1 MTPIQL
7 MMTVTVRLRD
17 RGDNFV
23 KCRALLDTCSTANFI
38 TERMVQVLVLRVE
51 SCSVKVGAIG
61 GINTYAVGL
70 TNITFYSIYNEF
82 HKTISCLTVPI
93 ITGVIPNEVFSRESI
108 KIPNKLKLADPQ
120 FHVPKNIDL
129 LIGSGTS
136 ISLFSIGQLNLSQN
150 GYDLFL
156 QKTSLGWC
164 IVGSVPFKSSE
175 WRASCQLTKI
185 HKQLTV
191 KIEKKK
197 CKSPRTE
204 EESEIH
210 YRLNTTRNSS
220 GRYIV
225 RLPFRENKPDLG
237 NSDSMALRRFHHLLR
252 KFENDPILAVEYK
265 RVMQDYIDAGH
276 MSLTKF
282 KEDDGYYLPHHA
294 VVKGDSLTTKIRV
307 VFDASAKTDKG
318 ISLNDM
324 LLTGPTIQDKLFEH
338 LLRIRFHKY
347 IVTADIEKMYRQIL
361 IDPEDRRYQRILW
374 LNQNRIE
381 IFELNTVTF
390 GISAAPFLAIR
401 TLKQLADDEGNNF
414 PVAAEVLKK
423 DLYVDDLLTGADSID
438 EIVQLRDELIALLKM
453 GGFRIRKWSSN
464 HPKIIEFPNERM
476 NDIEFLRDDST
487 IKKTLGVLWDA
498 TNDQYLYTVNAIDLS
513 QRITKR
519 TILSEIAKIFD
530 PMGLMGPIIF
540 EAKVLMQECRKS
552 KVSWDES
559 VNMLL
564 FNKWTIFAEQLNVL
578 NKISVKRYLFIDNI
592 QEFELH
598 GFCDASKLGYG
609 ACLYVKSMD
618 KQNNSRV
625 SLLCSKSRVAPLKEI
640 SIPRMELN
648 GALLLARLFKEVQNL
663 FKIPSGRII
672 FWCDST
678 IVLYWL
684 KKSPSVLK
692 VYEANRV
699 TEIQGLNKVI
709 KWRHVRSKDNPADC
723 LSRGQTPK
731 EFLKNKL
738 CFEGPSWLRRN
749 ERFWPKSMSIEF
761 KDPPG
766 LKEIVC
772 LTAQGIQIDLF
783 SQISSYRRLI
793 RVFAYC
799 YRFLK
804 SNNFKGNISVEELN
818 LTEKRILRN
827 VQSIS
832 FSSEIKQL
840 NKENNAKGTRLE
852 AFDPFLNE
860 NGLLCVGGRLK
871 NSDIAPSQ
879 KHSILLPS
887 KSHVTDL
894 IITDFHESHYHAGI
908 QATLY
913 AIRYRFWILDGRNQV
928 RRIIHRCVRC
938 IRHRAK
944 PVMYKMGNLPKPRV
958 EASTPFYH
966 TGVDY
971 FGPFFVKE
979 KKHRNR
985 NRVKVYGCVFV
996 CMAIKAVHIEI
1007 VSDLT
1012 TEAFIGAL
1020 RRFISRRAVPGHIY
1034 SDNGSNFIG
1043 ANRKLREIYALL
1055 ETDEHKLKLEIF
1067 CNNNKILL
1075 HFNPPLLPTLE
1086 VSGKQ
1091 QSNHS
1096 NTILNALLEFSCLRL
1111 KNYVHSPQK

>member
-1 MTPIQL
+1 
-7 MMTVTVRLRD
+7 MTVTVRLRD
-17 RGDNFV
+17 REDNFV
-23 KCRALLDTCSTANFI
+23 ECRALLDTCSTANFI
-38 TERMVQVLVLRVE
+38 TERMVQVLGLRVE
-51 SCSVKVGAIG
+51 SCIVKIGAIG

-93 ITGVIPNEVFSRESI
+93 ITGAIPNEVFSRESI
-108 KIPNKLKLADPQ
+108 KILNKLKLADPQ

-129 LIGSGTS
+129 LIGSETS

-150 GYDLFL
+150 GYDLLL

-164 IVGSVPFKSSE
+164 IMGSVPFKCSE

-185 HKQLTV
+185 LKQLTV

-225 RLPFRENKPDLG
+225 RLPIRENKPDLG
-237 NSDSMALRRFHHLLR
+237 NSYSMALRRFHHLLR

-265 RVMQDYIDAGH
+265 RVMQDYIDTGH

-294 VVKGDSLTTKIRV
+294 VAKGDSLTTKVRV

-318 ISLNDM
+318 ISLNDI
-324 LLTGPTIQDKLFEH
+324 LPTGPTIQDKLFEH

-401 TLKQLADDEGNNF
+401 TLKQLANDEGNNF

-519 TILSEIAKIFD
+519 TILSEIAKIFE

-540 EAKVLMQECRKS
+540 EAKVLMQECWKS

-559 VNMLL
+559 VNVLL
-564 FNKWTIFAEQLNVL
+564 FNKWTIFEEQLNVL
-578 NKISVKRYLFIDNI
+578 NNISIKRYLFIDNI

-625 SLLCSKSRVAPLKEI
+625 SFLCSKSRVAPLKEI

-648 GALLLARLFKEVQNL
+648 GALLLAWLFKEVQNL
-663 FKIPSGRII
+663 FKIPPGRII
-672 FWCDST
+672 FCCDST
-678 IVLYWL
+678 IVLYRL

-723 LSRGQTPK
+723 LSSGQTPK

-738 CFEGPSWLRRN
+738 WFKGPSWLRRN
-749 ERFWPKSMSIEF
+749 ERFWPKSM
-761 KDPPG
+761 
-766 LKEIVC
+766 
-772 LTAQGIQIDLF
+772 
-783 SQISSYRRLI
+783 
-793 RVFAYC
+793 
-799 YRFLK
+799 
-804 SNNFKGNISVEELN
+804 N
-818 LTEKRILRN
+818 
-827 VQSIS
+827 
-832 FSSEIKQL
+832 
-840 NKENNAKGTRLE
+840 
-852 AFDPFLNE
+852 
-860 NGLLCVGGRLK
+860 
-871 NSDIAPSQ
+871 
-879 KHSILLPS
+879 
-887 KSHVTDL
+887 
-894 IITDFHESHYHAGI
+894 FHESHYHAGI

-928 RRIIHRCVRC
+928 RKIIHRCVRC

-958 EASTPFYH
+958 ETSTSFYH

-1020 RRFISRRAVPGHIY
+1020 RRFINRRAVPGHIY

-1055 ETDEHKLKLEIF
+1055 ETNEHKLKLEIF
-1067 CNNNKILL
+1067 FVTFEELCTFATEIEAILNSRPLYPISSDPNDPMVLTPAHCLVGKSLKALPELDVSSVPGNCLTSWQMIVKVRQDFWKKWQIEYLNELQRRNKWKSSGEELTSGMIVVLIGKNQPCMQWELGRILET
-1075 HFNPPLLPTLE
+1075 HPGEDGIVRVVTVKTTKGIFKRNAKVICPLL
-1086 VSGKQ
+1086 
-1091 QSNHS
+1091 
-1096 NTILNALLEFSCLRL
+1096 
-1111 KNYVHSPQK
+1111 KN